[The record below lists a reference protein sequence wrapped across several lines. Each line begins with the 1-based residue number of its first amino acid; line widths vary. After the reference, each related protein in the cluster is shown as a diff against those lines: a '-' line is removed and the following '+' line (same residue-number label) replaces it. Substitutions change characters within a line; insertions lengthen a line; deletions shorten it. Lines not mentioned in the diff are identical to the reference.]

1 MGRKS
6 GAQSTRRGIGLPVEE
21 GGPFRVAA
29 MEGRPLVTEHTT
41 ARRAAARVQDL
52 TKTYGTGQARVVAL
66 DEVTLDLYA
75 GEFTAVMGPS
85 GSGKSTLMHCCAALD
100 SATSG
105 SVFIGDTDLSGLK
118 DKELT
123 RLRRDQVGFVFQSF
137 NLVPTLTAEEN
148 ILLPLSIAGRKPD
161 QDWYD
166 SVIATVGLGDRL
178 DHRPNALS
186 GGQQQ
191 RVAVAR
197 ALVSRPSIVFADEP
211 TGNLDS
217 RSGAEVLSLLR
228 RSVDDFGQTIVMVTH
243 DPVAAA
249 YTDRVVFLADGKVV
263 DELRHPDR
271 ETVLERMTHMDARQ
285 LEAIRAG
292 AADA

>member
-1 MGRKS
+1 MADEGGAGRK
-6 GAQSTRRGIGLPVEE
+6 
-21 GGPFRVAA
+21 
-29 MEGRPLVTEHTT
+29 
-41 ARRAAARVQDL
+41 AAARTVAL
-52 TKTYGTGQARVVAL
+52 TKTYGTGDARVVAL
-66 DEVTLDLYA
+66 DAVDVDLLA

-100 SATSG
+100 TATSG
-105 SVFIGDTDLSGLK
+105 QVFIGDVELTGLK

-123 RLRRDQVGFVFQSF
+123 RLRRDAIGFVFQAF

-148 ILLPLSIAGRKPD
+148 IKLPLSIAGRRPD

-166 SVIATVGLGDRL
+166 TVIETVGLRDRL
-178 DHRPNALS
+178 SHRPNELS

-197 ALVSRPSIVFADEP
+197 ALASRPSIVFADEP

-228 RSVDDFGQTIVMVTH
+228 RSVDEFDQTIVMVTH

-249 YTDRVVFLADGKVV
+249 FTDRVVFLADGKVV
-263 DELRHPDR
+263 DEVRDPDR
-271 ETVLERMTHMDARQ
+271 ETVLARMTRMDAQQ
-285 LEAIRAG
+285 LEAV
-292 AADA
+292 AAEGPEDTHAAT

>member
-1 MGRKS
+1 
-6 GAQSTRRGIGLPVEE
+6 
-21 GGPFRVAA
+21 
-29 MEGRPLVTEHTT
+29 VTEQTT
-41 ARRAAARVQDL
+41 ARRAAARVQNL
-52 TKTYGTGQARVVAL
+52 TKTYGTGQAQVVAL
-66 DEVTLDLYA
+66 DDVTLELYA

-105 SVFIGDTDLSGLK
+105 SVVIGDTDLSDLK

-123 RLRRDQVGFVFQSF
+123 RLRRDQIGFVFQSF

-161 QDWYD
+161 QEWYD
-166 SVIATVGLGDRL
+166 TVIGTVGLADRL
-178 DHRPNALS
+178 DHRPSELS

-197 ALVSRPSIVFADEP
+197 ALASRPAIVFADEP

-217 RSGAEVLSLLR
+217 RSGAEVLTLLR
-228 RSVDDFGQTIVMVTH
+228 RSVEEFGQTIVMVTH

-263 DELRHPDR
+263 DELRNPDR

-285 LEAIRAG
+285 LEALQAG